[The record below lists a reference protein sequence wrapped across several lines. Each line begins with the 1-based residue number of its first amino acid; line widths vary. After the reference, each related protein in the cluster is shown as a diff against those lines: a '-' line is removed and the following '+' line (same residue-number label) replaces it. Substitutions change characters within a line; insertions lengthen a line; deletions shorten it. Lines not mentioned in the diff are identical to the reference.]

1 MGAPLSSLSAPTPHR
16 THTMGRRKIDIE
28 YLQDDRV
35 RKVTFCKRKGG
46 LFKKAEDLAVLCG
59 CEVTVLISNNNKTYE
74 MVRSRNG
81 PDEMPGRTA
90 QEAIQRFNDLQA
102 DKNAVDPNAAIYRQF
117 AEYQRQITEL
127 QAQLATFH
135 QQQQLAL
142 GVEVEQMP
150 ILSGTVLAPDESQQ
164 GMKRERVEE
173 DDDVSDDTAEVEDNS
188 DGESAAKRARPEA
201 AEASSLLL
209 GGCGT
214 EVPMIPVDSLEALSE
229 AAIPVMPPVDGYTGP
244 LK

>member
-1 MGAPLSSLSAPTPHR
+1 
-16 THTMGRRKIDIE
+16 MGRRKIDIE
-28 YLQDDRV
+28 YLQEDRV

-74 MVRSRNG
+74 MTKSCNG

-90 QEAIQRFNDLQA
+90 QEAIQRWDDLRA
-102 DKNAVDPNAAIYRQF
+102 DKNAVDPNAAIYSQL
-117 AEYQRQITEL
+117 AAYQREIATL
-127 QAQLATFH
+127 QAQVTAFH

-142 GVEVEQMP
+142 GVEVEQIP
-150 ILSGTVLAPDESQQ
+150 ILSGSVMAPESQQ

-173 DDDVSDDTAEVEDNS
+173 EEDVSDDTAEVEDNS
-188 DGESAAKRARPEA
+188 DGETAAKRARPE

-214 EVPMIPVDSLEALSE
+214 EQLSGMIPVTVVPTE
-229 AAIPVMPPVDGYTGP
+229 AAIPVMPVAGYTGP
-244 LK
+244 LQVN

>member
-1 MGAPLSSLSAPTPHR
+1 MGRDQHLAPLSRISAPTTHR
-16 THTMGRRKIDIE
+16 THSMGRRKIDIE
-28 YLQDDRV
+28 YLQEDRV

-142 GVEVEQMP
+142 GVE
-150 ILSGTVLAPDESQQ
+150 
-164 GMKRERVEE
+164 E

-244 LK
+244 LQVN